1 MNVMNKPN
9 RLVHRGLGHWPWE
22 RPPTHRWYFFVGI
35 LGAGLEL
42 LRLMGTA
49 KCRDKDPERT
59 YCKDGETI
67 DIVHEASEDSFPCSD
82 PPAWTARS
90 ETRIPA

>member
-1 MNVMNKPN
+1 MNVMNRPN
-9 RLVHRGLGHWPWE
+9 RMVPRGLGHLPWE
-22 RPPTHRWYFFVGI
+22 RPPAHRWYFFVGI

-42 LRLMGTA
+42 LRLMGTP
-49 KCRDKDPERT
+49 KCRGKDPERT
-59 YCKDGETI
+59 YCQDGETI